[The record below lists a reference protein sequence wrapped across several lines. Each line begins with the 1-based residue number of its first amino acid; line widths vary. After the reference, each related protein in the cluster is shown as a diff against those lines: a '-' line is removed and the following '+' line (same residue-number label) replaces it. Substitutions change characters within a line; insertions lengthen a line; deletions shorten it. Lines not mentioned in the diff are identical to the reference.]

1 VDPLKEYQ
9 ARLTRWR
16 QEAEYLEMRHRRT
29 GNLRL
34 IFAVALLAIAAALFR
49 WVPVQFLL
57 TGIFVGIFFSGM
69 IHDRVIKKLGMARQL
84 VGLYERG
91 LDRLSDRWMGKG
103 SGGAEFLKPHH
114 PYAIDL
120 DILGPGSLFEFVN
133 TTQTGA
139 GHSKLAEW
147 LLSGAGQEEIAARRA
162 AIQELRNRFDLRE
175 GVAMR
180 TVDHTRH
187 INTNALLA
195 WAARPLKLTGLP
207 MRILGALL
215 ALLTYGLLLAGEYK
229 LLLAPFSVLCVFAL
243 AYRRRTALAFASM
256 NLRAGELKWLA
267 ELLALFENE
276 NFQALRLRELQSK
289 WRREN
294 LSAAA
299 NLRRLATLADWM
311 DSSDNEIFKLVGGPL
326 LKAQFG
332 FALASWHARH
342 NAKIPDWLLAL
353 GEMEAL
359 CSLAGYA
366 GEHPE
371 DVFPDLVFDSASP
384 SIAAQGL
391 AHPLVAES
399 RGVRNDLLLDSS
411 QPLHVVS
418 GSNMSGKS
426 TWLRAIGTNLVLA
439 LAGAPVRARAFRMTP
454 LQIGASIRTVDSLQE
469 GISRFYAEIKRLH
482 QIVQMADRP
491 ERLVFLIDEVLA
503 GTNSHDRQIGAAFI
517 VKALVDRKAV
527 GLITTHDLALTQVV
541 DQVTPPGANFHF
553 EDQMVGGKLSFD
565 YQLQPGVVKKSN
577 ALDLMRSIGLDVQP
591 VTSTA
596 PRSVAPPGG
605 EWEKGK
611 ARLG

>member
-9 ARLTRWR
+9 ARLTRWS
-16 QEAEYLEMRHRRT
+16 QEVEYLEMRHRWT

-34 IFAVALLAIAAALFR
+34 IFAVALLAIAAALIR
-49 WVPVQFLL
+49 WVPVPFLL
-57 TGIFVGIFFSGM
+57 TGIFVGMFLSGM
-69 IHDRVIKKLGMARQL
+69 IHDRVIEKLGMARQL
-84 VGLYERG
+84 VGFYERG

-103 SGGAEFLKPHH
+103 SGGAEFLSPQH

-120 DILGPGSLFEFVN
+120 DILGPGSLFEFAN

-139 GHSKLAEW
+139 GRSKLAEW
-147 LLSGAGQEEIAARRA
+147 LLSSAGQEEIAARQA
-162 AIQELRNRFDLRE
+162 SIQELRNRFDLRE
-175 GVAMR
+175 GTAMR

-195 WAARPLKLTGLP
+195 WAARPLKLTALP
-207 MRILGALL
+207 MRLLGALL
-215 ALLTYGLLLAGEYK
+215 ALLAYGLLLAGEYG
-229 LLLAPFSVLCVFAL
+229 LFLAPFSALCVFAL
-243 AYRRRTALAFASM
+243 AYRGRTAVAFASM

-276 NFQALRLRELQSK
+276 NFQAPRLRELQSR

-299 NLRRLATLADWM
+299 NLRRLAMLADWM
-311 DSSDNEIFKLVGGPL
+311 DSSDNEMFKLVGGPL
-326 LKAQFG
+326 LLKTQFG

-342 NAKIPDWLLAL
+342 HAKIPDWLLAL
-353 GEMEAL
+353 GEIEAL

-411 QPLHVVS
+411 QPLHVIS

-454 LQIGASIRTVDSLQE
+454 LQIGASIRTVDSLRE
-469 GISRFYAEIKRLH
+469 GISRFYAEIKRLR
-482 QIVQMADRP
+482 QLVQMADRP
-491 ERLVFLIDEVLA
+491 ERMIFLIDEVLA

-541 DQVTPPGANFHF
+541 DQATPPGANFHF
-553 EDQMVGGKLSFD
+553 DGHLELVWVILGGFWAS
-565 YQLQPGVVKKSN
+565 QRN
-577 ALDLMRSIGLDVQP
+577 
-591 VTSTA
+591 
-596 PRSVAPPGG
+596 
-605 EWEKGK
+605 
-611 ARLG
+611 

>member
-1 VDPLKEYQ
+1 VDPQKEYQ
-9 ARLTRWR
+9 ARLTRWS
-16 QEAEYLEMRHRRT
+16 QEAKYLVMRHRRT

-34 IFAVALLAIAAALFR
+34 IFAVALLASAAALIR
-49 WVPVQFLL
+49 WVPVPFLL
-57 TGIFVGIFFSGM
+57 TGIFAGIFLSGM
-69 IHDRVIKKLGMARQL
+69 IHDRVIEKLGMARQL
-84 VGLYERG
+84 VGFYERG

-103 SGGAEFLKPHH
+103 SGGAEFLSPQH

-139 GHSKLAEW
+139 GRSKLAEW
-147 LLSGAGQEEIAARRA
+147 LLSSVGQEEIAARRA
-162 AIQELRNRFDLRE
+162 SIQELRNRFDLRE
-175 GVAMR
+175 GIAMR

-187 INTNALLA
+187 INTNAFLA
-195 WAARPLKLTGLP
+195 WAARPLKLTALP

-215 ALLTYGLLLAGEYK
+215 VLLTYGLLLAGEYK
-229 LLLAPFSVLCVFAL
+229 LFLAPFSVLCVFAL
-243 AYRRRTALAFASM
+243 AYRRRTAVAFASM
-256 NLRAGELKWLA
+256 NLRASELKWLA
-267 ELLALFENE
+267 ELLTLFENE
-276 NFQALRLRELQSK
+276 NFQAPRLCELQSK

-294 LSAAA
+294 VSAAA

-311 DSSDNEIFKLVGGPL
+311 DSSENEIFKLIGGPL
-326 LKAQFG
+326 LKTQFG

-342 NAKIPDWLLAL
+342 HARIPDWLLAL

-411 QPLHVVS
+411 QPFHVIS

-454 LQIGASIRTVDSLQE
+454 MQIGASIRTVDSLQE
-469 GISRFYAEIKRLH
+469 GISRFYAEIKRLR
-482 QIVQMADRP
+482 QLVQMADRP
-491 ERLVFLIDEVLA
+491 DRLIFLIDEVLA

-527 GLITTHDLALTQVV
+527 GLITTHDLALTKVV

-553 EDQMVGGKLSFD
+553 EDQMLGGKLSFD

-591 VTSTA
+591 VPCTT
-596 PRSVAPPGG
+596 
-605 EWEKGK
+605 
-611 ARLG
+611 

>member
-9 ARLTRWR
+9 ARLTRWS
-16 QEAEYLEMRHRRT
+16 QEAEYLEMRLRWT

-34 IFAVALLAIAAALFR
+34 IFAVALLAIAAALIR
-49 WVPVQFLL
+49 WVPVPFLL
-57 TGIFVGIFFSGM
+57 TGIFVGIFLSGM
-69 IHDRVIKKLGMARQL
+69 IHDRVIEKLGMARQL
-84 VGLYERG
+84 VGFYERG
-91 LDRLSDRWMGKG
+91 LDRLGDRWMGKG
-103 SGGAEFLKPHH
+103 SGGAEFLNPQH

-139 GHSKLAEW
+139 GRSKLAEW
-147 LLSGAGQEEIAARRA
+147 LLSSVGQEEIAARRA
-162 AIQELRNRFDLRE
+162 SIQELRNRFDLRE
-175 GVAMR
+175 GIAMR

-195 WAARPLKLTGLP
+195 WAARPLKLTALP
-207 MRILGALL
+207 MRILGGLL
-215 ALLTYGLLLAGEYK
+215 VLLTYGLLLAGEYE
-229 LLLAPFSVLCVFAL
+229 LFLVPFSVLCVFAL
-243 AYRRRTALAFASM
+243 AYRRRTAVAFASM

-276 NFQALRLRELQSK
+276 NFQAPRLRELQSK

-311 DSSDNEIFKLVGGPL
+311 DSSDNDIFKLVGGPL
-326 LKAQFG
+326 LLKTQFG

-342 NAKIPDWLLAL
+342 HAKIPDWLLAL

-411 QPLHVVS
+411 QPLHVIS

-469 GISRFYAEIKRLH
+469 GISRFYAEIKRLR
-482 QIVQMADRP
+482 QLVQMADRP
-491 ERLVFLIDEVLA
+491 ERLIFLIDEVLA
-503 GTNSHDRQIGAAFI
+503 GTNSHDRQIGAAFL

-591 VTSTA
+591 VPCTT
-596 PRSVAPPGG
+596 
-605 EWEKGK
+605 
-611 ARLG
+611 